1 MDRGQV
7 GHRRPT
13 GTQWRGVL
21 GFSLVF
27 TDLAA
32 SSLSYGRRES
42 SMDFCCINAVV
53 DSLIVRRFSPCGEL
67 LA

>member
-32 SSLSYGRRES
+32 SSLS
-42 SMDFCCINAVV
+42 
-53 DSLIVRRFSPCGEL
+53 CGIQDL
-67 LA
+67 SCGPWTF